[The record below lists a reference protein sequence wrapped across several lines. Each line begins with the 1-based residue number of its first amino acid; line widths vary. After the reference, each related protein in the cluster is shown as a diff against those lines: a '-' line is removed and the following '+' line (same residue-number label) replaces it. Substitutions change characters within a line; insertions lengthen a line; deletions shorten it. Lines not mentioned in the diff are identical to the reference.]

1 MFERVREILRLNPPL
16 THHQDEESGCT
27 MLHLAVKAGVDNVV
41 MLLLEHGAN
50 PLVRWHAAPFVL
62 MSR

>member
-1 MFERVREILRLNPPL
+1 MNPPL